1 PVASRAPRV
10 EAWGAGRRPGHGA
23 ALVLLAMLAAWS
35 GAGQVGFQFDDWNVI
50 VDNPAVHDWETW
62 RRFMPGIRPLLKASY
77 VASWTTGG
85 GHPAAFAWF
94 NVAVHALNALVLLAL
109 LRALAPRIG
118 LGAAGAR
125 WVPAAC
131 ALLFALHPAQTE
143 AVTYLSGR
151 SVSLM
156 ALFCLA
162 AVLLQ
167 AHAAGVRR
175 APALRLLSAVCFAL
189 ALAVKEH
196 AWAVPFALLLVER
209 LDPAVSW
216 RRAWLRTLPHWLVLA
231 AMAVVVVQVPGFW
244 RLVGASLDTRPLGV
258 NLLTQVDGVWYLLTR
273 PLLGLVLNIDP
284 DLAVR
289 TRWSA
294 ALALKAGVL
303 AWLVW
308 LAARA
313 WRTAPWLGFALA
325 WTFIW
330 LLPTNSVLPRADVAN
345 DRQLYLALA
354 GPALVLAGGL
364 ARVAPRGVALAVI
377 AIAAT
382 CLLAVT
388 ASRNRDYASEVAL
401 WEATARLSPD
411 KARVWNNLGWSY
423 ETAGRVEEARHAYDR
438 ALAIDPR
445 DWKARTNRDL
455 LDAAAGAD

>member
-1 PVASRAPRV
+1 MSAEHARADL
-10 EAWGAGRRPGHGA
+10 AGA
-23 ALVLLAMLAAWS
+23 ALVVLAVLTAWS
-35 GAGQVGFQFDDWNVI
+35 GAGRVVFQFDDWNVI
-50 VDNPAVHDWETW
+50 VHNPAVHDWATW
-62 RRFMPGIRPLLKASY
+62 WHFMPGIRPLLKASY
-77 VASWTTGG
+77 VASWSAADGQ
-85 GHPAAFAWF
+85 PAAFAWF
-94 NVAVHALNALVLLAL
+94 NVAVHALDALLLLAL
-109 LRALAPRIG
+109 LRALAPRLG
-118 LGAAGAR
+118 LDDAATR
-125 WVPAAC
+125 WVPAAV

-162 AVLLQ
+162 AVLAQ
-167 AHAAGVRR
+167 ARAAGSPRPL
-175 APALRLLSAVCFAL
+175 AARLLSALCFVL

-196 AWAVPFALLLVER
+196 AWALPFVLLLVER

-231 AMAVVVVQVPGFW
+231 AMAVVVMQVPGFW
-244 RLVGASLDTRPLGV
+244 RLLGASLDTRPLGT

-294 ALALKAGVL
+294 ALAAKAVSL
-303 AWLVW
+303 AMLGW
-308 LAARA
+308 LAVRT
-313 WRTAPWLGFALA
+313 WRTAPWLGFGLA
-325 WTFIW
+325 WTFAW
-330 LLPTNSVLPRADVAN
+330 LLPTNSVLPRTDVAN

-354 GPALVLAGGL
+354 GVALVLMSGL
-364 ARVAPRGVALAVI
+364 ALAASRRVSVPVVAIV
-377 AIAAT
+377 AT
-382 CLLAVT
+382 CLLTVT

-401 WEATARLSPD
+401 WEATARRSPA

-423 ETAGRVEEARHAYDR
+423 ASAGRTDEARRAYDR
-438 ALAIDPR
+438 ALELDPH

-455 LDAAAGAD
+455 LEAAPAAD

>member
-1 PVASRAPRV
+1 MRPPRAEHAR
-10 EAWGAGRRPGHGA
+10 ADLAGA
-23 ALVLLAMLAAWS
+23 ALVLLAVLAAWS

-77 VASWTTGG
+77 VAAWTAGG

-94 NVAVHALNALVLLAL
+94 NVAVHALNALLLLAL
-109 LRALAPRIG
+109 LRALAPRLG
-118 LGAAGAR
+118 LGAAGER
-125 WVPAAC
+125 WVPAAS

-162 AVLLQ
+162 AVLFQ
-167 AHAAGVRR
+167 VRAAGSR
-175 APALRLLSAVCFAL
+175 APLSLRLGAALCFAL

-196 AWAVPFALLLVER
+196 AWAVPVAVLLVER

-216 RRAWLRTLPHWLVLA
+216 RRAWLRAAPHWLVLG

-244 RLVGASLDTRPLGV
+244 RLLGASLDTRPLGA

-289 TRWSA
+289 TRWTM
-294 ALALKAGVL
+294 ALALKA
-303 AWLVW
+303 AMLVW
-308 LAARA
+308 LAWVAVRT
-313 WRTAPWLGFALA
+313 WRGAPWLGFALA
-325 WTFIW
+325 WTFVW
-330 LLPTNSVLPRADVAN
+330 LLPTNSVLPRTDVAN

-354 GPALVLAGGL
+354 GPALLLAGGL
-364 ARVAPRGVALAVI
+364 ARAAPRRVSIPVVAIV
-377 AIAAT
+377 AA

-388 ASRNRDYASEVAL
+388 VSRNRDYASEVAL
-401 WEATARLSPD
+401 WEATARLSPG

-423 ETAGRVEEARHAYDR
+423 EGAGRVEDARRAYDR

-455 LDAAAGAD
+455 LDTGPAAD